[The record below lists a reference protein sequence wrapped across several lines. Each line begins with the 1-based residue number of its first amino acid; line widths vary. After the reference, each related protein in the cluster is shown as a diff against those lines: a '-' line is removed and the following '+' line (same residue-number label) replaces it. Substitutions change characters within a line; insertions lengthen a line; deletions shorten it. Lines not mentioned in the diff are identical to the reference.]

1 MEIRFPGQA
10 ETPLK
15 ATVQEVNIDTENDM
29 TRFVLSCEV
38 INGDVLRL
46 NRANAQVIVGQS
58 TGLRVPQAAV
68 HYLKEDGSEAEGQG
82 ENYISGVYVKYGNL
96 AHFCLIDPVDDAHPQ
111 ITDGD
116 DLIVLPS
123 GTAGSV
129 SQVRLYD
136 EIIVSGQNLY
146 DGKLL

>member
-1 MEIRFPGQA
+1 MSRYY
-10 ETPLK
+10 
-15 ATVQEVNIDTENDM
+15 
-29 TRFVLSCEV
+29 R
-38 INGDVLRL
+38 
-46 NRANAQVIVGQS
+46 
-58 TGLRVPQAAV
+58 
-68 HYLKEDGSEAEGQG
+68 
-82 ENYISGVYVKYGNL
+82 
-96 AHFCLIDPVDDAHPQ
+96 IDPEDDAHPQ